1 MIKKFFLESSSL
13 NKHKEITKS
22 NNVYMLGGLI
32 FLVSLIFI
40 EASNFIKMSFF
51 VIYSIGLLADKN
63 FIKSASARLIVQ
75 FIIIFILIYFSKI
88 IIFET
93 RIIFLDRLI
102 SKELIGVTFTVLCI
116 LILMNGSNFIDG
128 VNLNMIGYF
137 LIISLILYYLS
148 KNNGI
153 NINIENLKITIF
165 CLIIIYFFNMTGKI
179 ISGDS
184 GAYLISI
191 FFGLKL
197 ILFAN
202 NNAFISPY
210 FIILLLWYPAFE
222 NLFSII
228 RKTNLN
234 RSILRPDFSHFH
246 QLLFLNLCKINNNK
260 LFCNNLSG
268 ILINIYNLLILSFG
282 ARFIDNTQILIMLT
296 ILNVSIYLIL
306 YFKML
311 KKINS

>member
-1 MIKKFFLESSSL
+1 MIKKFFLESSSS
-13 NKHKEITKS
+13 NKHKKITKS

-40 EASNFIKMSFF
+40 ETSNFIKINFF
-51 VIYSIGLLADKN
+51 VIYSIGLLADKY
-63 FIKSASARLIVQ
+63 FIKSASTRLIVQ

-148 KNNGI
+148 KNNGL

-165 CLIIIYFFNMTGKI
+165 CLTIIYFFNMTGKI

-202 NNAFISPY
+202 NNTFISPY

-234 RSILRPDFSHFH
+234 RSMLRPDFSHFH
-246 QLLFLNLCKINNNK
+246 QLLFLNLCKINKNK

-268 ILINIYNLLILSFG
+268 ILINIYNLVILSFE

-306 YFKML
+306 YFKIL